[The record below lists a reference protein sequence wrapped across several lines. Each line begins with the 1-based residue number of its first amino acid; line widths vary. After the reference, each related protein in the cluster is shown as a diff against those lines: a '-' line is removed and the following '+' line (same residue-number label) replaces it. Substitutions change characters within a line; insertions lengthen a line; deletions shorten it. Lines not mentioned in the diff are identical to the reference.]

1 MCYTYVKRDPC
12 TSKETYLHR
21 SKSTTTS
28 LHMWKQTLFSLWSI
42 ARSCDI
48 WASHVT
54 DEWVVYHVTYEGV
67 GHGWISNL
75 SRHVWRSDGVYQG
88 VMSRMNESFVTSRMN
103 ESCHVWI
110 SHLSRHV
117 WRSDGVY
124 QGVMSRINQIFI
136 TSHMKELWRVWR
148 NHVAY
153 EWDVCHVT
161 YEGAMTC
168 MKELCHKWKSHVS
181 GEWVMSRIMSR
192 MNTSCHKRISQM
204 SETCHKRAL
213 LNELVMSRINTSGHK
228 RISRMNESCH

>member
-12 TSKETYLHR
+12 TSKETYLRR

-88 VMSRMNESFVTSRMN
+88 VMSR
-103 ESCHVWI
+103 
-110 SHLSRHV
+110 
-117 WRSDGVY
+117 
-124 QGVMSRINQIFI
+124 INQIFI

-148 NHVAY
+148 SHVAY